1 MNAIKQNI
9 QNVKERI
16 LSDAQNCGRSPKE
29 IQLLAV
35 SKTRS
40 VKLITEAIQAGQYAF
55 GENYVQEGIE
65 KIHYFSKNRMGNIK
79 PQWHFIGPLQSNKTR
94 SVAEYFDWC
103 HTVDRFKLAE
113 RLSAQRPSNLPDLNV
128 LIQVNISQEKTK
140 SGVMLSELF
149 DLASLISPLPKL
161 KLCGLMAIP
170 ALIKD
175 YHQQLVVFEE
185 MHSAFLELKKEY
197 PEWDILSLGMTN
209 DMTAAIHAG
218 STLVRIG
225 EGIFSHFEGKMN
237 ETS

>member
-1 MNAIKQNI
+1 
-9 QNVKERI
+9 
-16 LSDAQNCGRSPKE
+16 
-29 IQLLAV
+29 
-35 SKTRS
+35 
-40 VKLITEAIQAGQYAF
+40 
-55 GENYVQEGIE
+55 
-65 KIHYFSKNRMGNIK
+65 
-79 PQWHFIGPLQSNKTR
+79 
-94 SVAEYFDWC
+94 
-103 HTVDRFKLAE
+103 
-113 RLSAQRPSNLPDLNV
+113 
-128 LIQVNISQEKTK
+128 
-140 SGVMLSELF
+140 MLSELF